1 MYKRLHFIR
10 FKGTFEGKMENL
22 VLVRHGQSQWN
33 QENRFTGWV
42 DVDLS
47 PVGIT
52 EAKEAG
58 IVLKNGGYRFDLAFT
73 SVLKRAI
80 RTLWHVMDE
89 TDQMYLPV
97 TPSWRLNE
105 RHYGN
110 LQGLNKTEMV
120 NKFGEDQVKIW
131 RRSFDVPPPPL
142 EENDKRHP
150 KLDPRYK
157 NVDPRDLPNTE
168 SLKETEKRFLPFWHE
183 VIAPQLKNGK
193 QVLVVAHGNSLRALV
208 KYLDQISNE
217 KITELNIPTGIPLAY
232 DLDQNLKPKSSR
244 YLGDPEVIKAR
255 IEGVANQLKK
265 G

>member
-1 MYKRLHFIR
+1 
-10 FKGTFEGKMENL
+10 MENL

-47 PVGIT
+47 SVGIS

-58 IVLKNGGYRFDLAFT
+58 TVLKNGGYRFDLAFT

-89 TDQMYLPV
+89 MDQMYLPV

-131 RRSFDVPPPPL
+131 RRSFDIPPPPL

-150 KLDPRYK
+150 KFDPRYR
-157 NVDPRDLPNTE
+157 NVDPMELPTTE

-232 DLDQNLKPKSSR
+232 DLDQNLKPRGSR
-244 YLGDPEVIKAR
+244 YLGDPEVVKAR

>member
-1 MYKRLHFIR
+1 
-10 FKGTFEGKMENL
+10 MENL

-47 PVGIT
+47 PLGVT
-52 EAKEAG
+52 EAKDAG
-58 IVLKNGGYRFDLAFT
+58 KVLRDGGYRFDLAYT

-89 TDQMYLPV
+89 MDQMYLPV

-131 RRSFDVPPPPL
+131 RRSFDIPPPPL

-150 KLDPRYK
+150 KFDPRYR
-157 NVDPRDLPNTE
+157 NVEPSELPKTE

-183 VIAPQLKNGK
+183 VIAPPLKLGK

-208 KYLDQISNE
+208 KFLDQISND

-232 DLDQNLKPKSSR
+232 DLDKNLKPKSSR
-244 YLGDPEVIKAR
+244 YLGDPEEIKAR